1 MKINESIEVWE
12 HEGIIKI
19 RIPMAPPLRW
29 VNSYLL
35 RDTEGLTLVD
45 PGPHTDE
52 SIQQW
57 AAVWQD
63 LRLSPQ
69 DISAIVVTHH
79 HPDHYGLSGH
89 FQSISGAP
97 VYMSERAAKEAA
109 RMWGAG
115 GNMNDQMTALFSDH
129 GMPPYWTDQ
138 LPEHLDRFLSQVTPA
153 PKVTYVSEG
162 GVLRMGGRS
171 WEIVETAGHASGHLS
186 FYDRNLKIVLCG
198 DAVLPQIS
206 PNISLVPG
214 GDGTPLQSFMDSL
227 IKLGNLKVDIAFPG
241 HRHPFQ
247 HFQDRLDALYNHHIE
262 RLARIEDMIRNDPHS
277 GFEVCVKLF
286 GTDLGIHQMRFA
298 MSEALAHLVE
308 LVRLNRAAVVWTEG
322 ESGITQFV
330 S

>member
-1 MKINESIEVWE
+1 MKINDAIEVWGQE
-12 HEGIIKI
+12 RMIKI

-35 RDTEGLTLVD
+35 QGTEGLTLVD

-57 AAVWQD
+57 AAVWED
-63 LRLSPQ
+63 LRFSPK

-79 HPDHYGLSGH
+79 HPDHYGLAGH
-89 FQSISGAP
+89 MQSISGAP
-97 VYMSERAAKEAA
+97 VYMSKRAVEEAA
-109 RMWGAG
+109 RMWGADS
-115 GNMNDQMTALFSDH
+115 NMNDQMTALFTRH
-129 GMPPYWTDQ
+129 GLPPHWIQQ
-138 LPEHLDRFLSQVTPA
+138 LPEHLDSFLAQVTPT

-162 GVLRMGGRS
+162 DVLRMGGRN

-186 FYDRNLKIVLCG
+186 FYDRDLKVVLCG

-214 GDGTPLQSFMDSL
+214 GDEAPLQAFMDSL
-227 IKLGNLKVDIAFPG
+227 IKLGKLEVNIAFPG
-241 HRHPFQ
+241 HRYPFQ
-247 HFQDRLDALYNHHIE
+247 HFQERLNALYSHHIE
-262 RLARIEDMIRNDPHS
+262 RLAQIEEMIHNDPHS
-277 GFEVCVKLF
+277 CFEVCAKLF

-308 LVRLNRAAVVWTEG
+308 LVRQNRAVIRTEG
-322 ESGITQFV
+322 ESGMSQFV